1 MQAWHLGEYLS
12 LRLRSQWQKVAKAG
26 KGGVVLAGEAGALQL
41 VHDADD
47 KLFRVYEAL

>member
-12 LRLRSQWQKVAKAG
+12 LRLRSQWAEGRRGG

-47 KLFRVYEAL
+47 KLFRVYEAF